1 MPKRGENIRRRKDG
15 RWEGR
20 YICGYDPDTGKS
32 KYRSVYGKTYKD
44 VKEKM
49 DKAKY
54 KTSQGI
60 AYCTPSK
67 IHFGKCVQEWYVSK
81 TPSLKISS
89 QNKYRQLI
97 EKHILPDLGHLK
109 TCEITDHVLLTFLIT
124 QKQKGDLRSKGQGLS
139 DSSMKTI
146 TYILKSVL
154 HYCQKQ
160 GYIDRNISIDT
171 AFHMDTKP
179 EISVLSSEDQTAL
192 DNYLAQ
198 NPTEKNLGIMFG
210 LYCGLRVGEVC
221 ALKWEDVDLQSGII
235 HIRKTVQR
243 IQNVDESIQS
253 KTILHVDSPK
263 SIASMRT
270 IPLPSFLQRFI
281 LTHYPSVESQAY
293 IMNNSKKVPIDPRT
307 MQYHFKKVLQII
319 GVTEKNF
326 HALRHT
332 FATKSIMLGFDIKT
346 LSRILGHANVN
357 ITLNKYVHPSMDQMK
372 AQMNYW
378 NNKKGHIYG
387 QGF

>member
-1 MPKRGENIRRRKDG
+1 MPKRGENIRKRKDG

-60 AYCTPSK
+60 AYCTPSR

-154 HYCQKQ
+154 LYCQKQ
-160 GYIDRNISIDT
+160 GYIDRKISIDT
-171 AFHMDTKP
+171 DF
-179 EISVLSSEDQTAL
+179 
-192 DNYLAQ
+192 
-198 NPTEKNLGIMFG
+198 
-210 LYCGLRVGEVC
+210 
-221 ALKWEDVDLQSGII
+221 
-235 HIRKTVQR
+235 
-243 IQNVDESIQS
+243 SIN
-253 KTILHVDSPK
+253 
-263 SIASMRT
+263 
-270 IPLPSFLQRFI
+270 IPLLLAIKQNRFEYVRDCFHAAVRQALPFAAEIAFLLLSNQECQENVIRDFACFQVSQIRQDVFLNQLAVFI
-281 LTHYPSVESQAY
+281 L
-293 IMNNSKKVPIDPRT
+293 
-307 MQYHFKKVLQII
+307 
-319 GVTEKNF
+319 
-326 HALRHT
+326 
-332 FATKSIMLGFDIKT
+332 
-346 LSRILGHANVN
+346 
-357 ITLNKYVHPSMDQMK
+357 
-372 AQMNYW
+372 
-378 NNKKGHIYG
+378 
-387 QGF
+387 